1 VEERPEDLGRKGIVV
16 VMQLEKERK
25 EIVKFGK
32 KLLTSGLTAGTGGN
46 LSVANRKKNLVAIT
60 PSGVDYLEMSPEDVV
75 LVGMEGGLT
84 ETSKYN
90 PSSELLFHLAL
101 YRGRQDIQAVV
112 HTHSVYATTLASL
125 GWEIPPFHY
134 LVAYSGKKVPLASY
148 ATFGSEQLARNVA
161 EAIGDNNAVL
171 MESHGVITVG
181 ATLAKAFEAAEIIE
195 YVARVY
201 YLAKNLGEPTIL
213 SDEEMKKVI
222 EKFKT
227 YGQRTKSTAVG

>member
-1 VEERPEDLGRKGIVV
+1 MIL
-16 VMQLEKERK
+16 QKERNA
-25 EIVKFGK
+25 IVAFGK

-46 LSVANRKKNLVAIT
+46 LSVVNRKKNLIAVT
-60 PSGVDYLEMSPEDVV
+60 PSGVDYLEMSPEDVA
-75 LVGMEGGLT
+75 LVGMDGGPI
-84 ETSKYN
+84 ETSKCK
-90 PSSELLFHLAL
+90 PSSELLFHQAL
-101 YRGRQDIQAVV
+101 YRRRQDIQAVV

-171 MESHGVITVG
+171 MESHGVVTVG

-201 YLAKNLGEPTIL
+201 YLTKNLGEPTIL

-222 EKFKT
+222 EKFKG
-227 YGQRTKSTAVG
+227 YGRK

>member
-1 VEERPEDLGRKGIVV
+1 MIL
-16 VMQLEKERK
+16 QKERNA
-25 EIVKFGK
+25 IVAFGK

-46 LSVANRKKNLVAIT
+46 LSVANRKKNLIAVT

-75 LVGMEGGLT
+75 LVGMEGGLI
-84 ETSKYN
+84 ETSKYK

-101 YRGRQDIQAVV
+101 YRRRQDIQAVV
-112 HTHSVYATTLASL
+112 HTHSVYATTLATL

-171 MESHGVITVG
+171 MESHGVVTVG

-201 YLAKNLGEPTIL
+201 YLAKNLGEPVIL

-222 EKFKT
+222 AKFKG
-227 YGQRTKSTAVG
+227 YGRK

>member
-1 VEERPEDLGRKGIVV
+1 MIL
-16 VMQLEKERK
+16 QKERNA
-25 EIVKFGK
+25 IVAFGK

-46 LSVANRKKNLVAIT
+46 LSVANRRKNLIAVT

-75 LVGMEGGLT
+75 LVGMEGGLI
-84 ETSKYN
+84 ETSKYK

-101 YRGRQDIQAVV
+101 YRRRQDIQAVV
-112 HTHSVYATTLASL
+112 HTHSVYATTLATL

-171 MESHGVITVG
+171 MESHGVVTVG

-201 YLAKNLGEPTIL
+201 YLAKNLGEPAIL

-222 EKFKT
+222 EKFKG
-227 YGQRTKSTAVG
+227 YGRK

>member
-1 VEERPEDLGRKGIVV
+1 MIL
-16 VMQLEKERK
+16 QKERNA
-25 EIVKFGK
+25 IVAFGQ

-46 LSVANRKKNLVAIT
+46 LSVANRKKNLIAVT

-75 LVGMEGGLT
+75 LVGMEGGLI
-84 ETSKYN
+84 ETSKYK

-101 YRGRQDIQAVV
+101 YRRRQDIQAVV
-112 HTHSVYATTLASL
+112 HTHSVYATTLATL
-125 GWEIPPFHY
+125 GWEIPPFYY

-171 MESHGVITVG
+171 MESHGVVTVG

-201 YLAKNLGEPTIL
+201 YLAKNLGEPAIL

-222 EKFKT
+222 AKFKG
-227 YGQRTKSTAVG
+227 YGRK

>member
-1 VEERPEDLGRKGIVV
+1 MIL
-16 VMQLEKERK
+16 QKERNA
-25 EIVKFGK
+25 IVAFGK

-46 LSVANRKKNLVAIT
+46 LSVANRKKNLIAVT

-75 LVGMEGGLT
+75 LVGMEGGVI
-84 ETSKYN
+84 ETSKYK

-101 YRGRQDIQAVV
+101 YRRRQDIQAVV

-171 MESHGVITVG
+171 MESHGVVTVG
-181 ATLAKAFEAAEIIE
+181 ATLAKAFETAEMIE

-201 YLAKNLGEPTIL
+201 YQAKNLGEPTIL
-213 SDEEMKKVI
+213 SDEEMDKVI
-222 EKFKT
+222 EKFKG
-227 YGQRTKSTAVG
+227 YGRSQRTK

>member
-222 EKFKT
+222 EKFKG
-227 YGQRTKSTAVG
+227 YGRK

>member
-16 VMQLEKERK
+16 VMRLEKERK
-25 EIVKFGK
+25 EIVTFGR

-46 LSVANRKKNLVAIT
+46 LSVANRRKNLIAVT

-75 LVGMEGGLT
+75 LVGMEGGLI
-84 ETSKYN
+84 ETSKYK

-101 YRGRQDIQAVV
+101 YRRRQDIQAVV

-171 MESHGVITVG
+171 MESHGVVTVG

-201 YLAKNLGEPTIL
+201 YLAKNLGEPAIL

-222 EKFKT
+222 EKFKG
-227 YGQRTKSTAVG
+227 YGRK

>member
-1 VEERPEDLGRKGIVV
+1 MIL
-16 VMQLEKERK
+16 QKERNA
-25 EIVKFGK
+25 IVAFGK

-46 LSVANRKKNLVAIT
+46 LSVVNRKKNLIAVT
-60 PSGVDYLEMSPEDVV
+60 PSGVDYLEMSPEDVA
-75 LVGMEGGLT
+75 LVGMDGGPI
-84 ETSKYN
+84 ETSKCK
-90 PSSELLFHLAL
+90 PSSELLFHQAL
-101 YRGRQDIQAVV
+101 YRRRQDIQAVV

-171 MESHGVITVG
+171 MESHGVVTVG

-222 EKFKT
+222 EKFKG
-227 YGQRTKSTAVG
+227 YGRK

>member
-1 VEERPEDLGRKGIVV
+1 MIL
-16 VMQLEKERK
+16 QKERNA
-25 EIVKFGK
+25 IVAFGK

-46 LSVANRKKNLVAIT
+46 LSVANRRKNLIAVT

-75 LVGMEGGLT
+75 LVGMEGGLI
-84 ETSKYN
+84 ETSKYK

-101 YRGRQDIQAVV
+101 YRRRQDIQAVV

-171 MESHGVITVG
+171 MESHGVVTVG

-201 YLAKNLGEPTIL
+201 YLAKNLGEPAIL

-222 EKFKT
+222 EKFKG
-227 YGQRTKSTAVG
+227 YGRK

>member
-1 VEERPEDLGRKGIVV
+1 MIL
-16 VMQLEKERK
+16 QKERNA
-25 EIVKFGK
+25 IVAFGK

-46 LSVANRKKNLVAIT
+46 LSVANRKKNLIAVT

-75 LVGMEGGLT
+75 LVGMEGGLI
-84 ETSKYN
+84 ETSKYK

-101 YRGRQDIQAVV
+101 YRRRQDIQAVV
-112 HTHSVYATTLASL
+112 HTHSVYATTLATL

-171 MESHGVITVG
+171 MESHGVVTVG

-201 YLAKNLGEPTIL
+201 YLAKNLGEPAIL

-222 EKFKT
+222 AKFKG
-227 YGQRTKSTAVG
+227 YGRK

>member
-1 VEERPEDLGRKGIVV
+1 MIL
-16 VMQLEKERK
+16 QKERNA
-25 EIVKFGK
+25 IVAFGK

-46 LSVANRKKNLVAIT
+46 LSVVNRKKNLIAVT

-75 LVGMEGGLT
+75 LVGMEGGLI
-84 ETSKYN
+84 ETSKYK

-101 YRGRQDIQAVV
+101 YRRRQDIQAVV

-171 MESHGVITVG
+171 MESHGVVTVG

-201 YLAKNLGEPTIL
+201 YLAKNLGEPAIL

-222 EKFKT
+222 EKFKG
-227 YGQRTKSTAVG
+227 YGRK

>member
-1 VEERPEDLGRKGIVV
+1 MIL
-16 VMQLEKERK
+16 QKERNA
-25 EIVKFGK
+25 IVAFGK

-46 LSVANRKKNLVAIT
+46 LSVANRKKNLIAVT

-75 LVGMEGGLT
+75 LVGMEGGLI
-84 ETSKYN
+84 ETSKYK

-101 YRGRQDIQAVV
+101 YRRRQDIQAVV

-148 ATFGSEQLARNVA
+148 ATFGSEKLARNVA
-161 EAIGDNNAVL
+161 EAIGGNNAVL
-171 MESHGVITVG
+171 MESHGVVTVG

-201 YLAKNLGEPTIL
+201 YLAKNLGEPAIL

-222 EKFKT
+222 EKFKG
-227 YGQRTKSTAVG
+227 YGRK

>member
-1 VEERPEDLGRKGIVV
+1 MIL
-16 VMQLEKERK
+16 QKERNA
-25 EIVKFGK
+25 IVAFGK

-46 LSVANRKKNLVAIT
+46 LSVANRKKNLIAVT

-75 LVGMEGGLT
+75 LVGMEGGLI
-84 ETSKYN
+84 ETSKYK

-101 YRGRQDIQAVV
+101 YRRRQDIQAVV

-148 ATFGSEQLARNVA
+148 ATFGSEELARNVA
-161 EAIGDNNAVL
+161 DAIGDNNAVL
-171 MESHGVITVG
+171 MGSHGVVTVG
-181 ATLAKAFEAAEIIE
+181 ATLVKAFETAEIIE

-201 YLAKNLGEPTIL
+201 YLAKNLGEPAIL
-213 SDEEMKKVI
+213 SDEEMEKVI
-222 EKFKT
+222 EKFKG
-227 YGQRTKSTAVG
+227 YGRK